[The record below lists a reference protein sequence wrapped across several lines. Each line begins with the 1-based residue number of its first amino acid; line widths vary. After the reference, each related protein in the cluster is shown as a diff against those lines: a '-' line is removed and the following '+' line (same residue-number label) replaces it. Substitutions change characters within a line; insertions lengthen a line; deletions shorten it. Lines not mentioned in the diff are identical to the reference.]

1 MNLQICYYVREIVLE
16 KSLTKAAQNLFI
28 TQSALS
34 QQIDKLEQEFHAK
47 LFVYQGGRM
56 LPTEAGERLYRG
68 CEQMI
73 AVKERAYRQMRMLE
87 KGKADYLSIAVDR
100 QVASIIIAEVIP
112 GFKELY
118 PNCKINIVEQD
129 AFAARQ
135 MLKERKI
142 DLAIMLE
149 IDNPYDC
156 IKEEILCENEI
167 YLVMSRLHP
176 LAKQFPGE
184 SQVVEQPV
192 DLKLFRDEDF
202 ILGKPSACL
211 RAKVNQRFR
220 STGIIPNVFLE
231 INNFYAVQKMVEKN
245 IGVAFV
251 PGSCCAFYPNL
262 LYLHLQ
268 PRFYYNIMLAYNAEQ
283 TVTKPMQDLMDLIRI
298 RCKEGRFG
306 Q

>member
-1 MNLQICYYVREIVLE
+1 MNLQICYYVREIVHE
-16 KSLTKAAQNLFI
+16 KSLTRAAQNLFI

-34 QQIDKLEQEFHAK
+34 QQIDKLEEEFQAK
-47 LFVYQGGRM
+47 LFEYRNGKM
-56 LPTEAGERLYRG
+56 APTEAGELLYRG

-73 AVKERAYRQMRMLE
+73 AVKEQAYLQMRMLE
-87 KGKADYLSIAVDR
+87 KGTSDYISIAVDR

-118 PNCKINIVEQD
+118 PNCKLNIVEQD
-129 AFAARQ
+129 AFVAQQ

-149 IDNPYDC
+149 IENPYES
-156 IKEEILCENEI
+156 IREEVLCENEI
-167 YLVMSRLHP
+167 YLTISKMHP
-176 LAKQFPGE
+176 LAGKLAAGG
-184 SQVVEQPV
+184 QVVERPV
-192 DLKLFRDEDF
+192 DLALFRDEDF

-211 RAKVNQRFR
+211 RAMVNRR
-220 STGIIPNVFLE
+220 LKSAGIIPNVFVE

-268 PRFYYNIMLAYNAEQ
+268 PRFYYNIMLAYNTEQ
-283 TVTKPMQDLMDLIRI
+283 KMTKPMQDLMKLIRN
-298 RCKEGRFG
+298 RCREGRFS